1 MLDDCSDKTLLVDA
15 WESSY
20 PYKERRQFQQAYQT
34 IKEKSLG
41 WTAVPKKYQQHVQ
54 AGFGLWMD
62 CDWRRKGWTVT
73 DFSKNH
79 FSPTEFEKAVRSA
92 LQVSDG
98 YVWIYTEQPRW
109 WTREKLPQAYVEALA
124 KARKAV
130 K

>member
-1 MLDDCSDKTLLVDA
+1 MK
-15 WESSY
+15 
-20 PYKERRQFQQAYQT
+20 
-34 IKEKSLG
+34 
-41 WTAVPKKYQQHVQ
+41 

-62 CDWRRKGWTVT
+62 CDWRRKGWNVT

-79 FSPTEFEKAVRSA
+79 FSPTEFEGAVRSA

-109 WTREKLPQAYVEALA
+109 WTRDKLPQAYVEALA